1 MMMETNTVVLKPL
14 TMPRRTQ
21 SDKDFLRKSA
31 QMIVPKIR
39 DEAEIAESHHDDNL
53 SKLAIDYELHLTN

>member
-1 MMMETNTVVLKPL
+1 
-14 TMPRRTQ
+14 MPQRTQ